1 MAARDSHSTYRR
13 NSSFSAFSHQDFEQ
27 AANTSAQI
35 TLNTSGWNT
44 VSRGRTNRPGNTSS
58 VQQGNRHRGVPTIA
72 SVAVLVITGVVVPTI
87 ASVAVL
93 VITDVV
99 VLTIASVAVL
109 VITDVVVPTIASV
122 AVLHSRRI
130 PTQESKSVNGQ
141 VFVPGIVY
149 RLSQDKTNGHV
160 MSNSGDE
167 VYFRKD
173 ELISSVR
180 VGSLI
185 WGILKTVRGNLQL
198 HNVVSDELI
207 QMTNFSEI
215 QSALKLK
222 ELNGVM
228 TTSLNMIDSCAENI
242 IQNPDNAYALIR
254 KALSK
259 TMHGKPKL
267 RYSGMFGVNNIS
279 SNDMFKFI
287 LGVLNTDVHD
297 TTRYAAEKA
306 SKSEED
312 KSPVVMYNKT
322 ANVFGRWVDIQK
334 VVNSS
339 DGIGKLSKRM
349 QKLARR
355 RLVSKSDIVNLIDN
369 DEFMATMEHWV
380 ESEGYTPYF
389 FSSVREYINVTTND
403 YQLPIPTKDVVSI
416 LAKVNSVTLTRQLF
430 SLLRLDSVLISSSH
444 LTESPSGF
452 SGRDGTCH
460 HVSSQ
465 QGNTNSPSTNYSG
478 RASF

>member
-1 MAARDSHSTYRR
+1 MAARDSHSTSRR
-13 NSSFSAFSHQDFEQ
+13 NVSSSAFSHQDFEQ

-58 VQQGNRHRGVPTIA
+58 VQQGNRHRGGSNNRHRGGSGNHRRSGSNNRHRGGSGNHRRSGSNNRQRGGSGNHRRSGSNNRQRGDSTR
-72 SVAVLVITGVVVPTI
+72 
-87 ASVAVL
+87 
-93 VITDVV
+93 
-99 VLTIASVAVL
+99 
-109 VITDVVVPTIASV
+109 
-122 AVLHSRRI
+122 SRRI

-287 LGVLNTDVHD
+287 LGFLTQMFMILPGMLQKRRASLRKTRVLLLC
-297 TTRYAAEKA
+297 TTRLQMFLDDGLIFKGSELVRWNWKA
-306 SKSEED
+306 LKENA
-312 KSPVVMYNKT
+312 K
-322 ANVFGRWVDIQK
+322 
-334 VVNSS
+334 
-339 DGIGKLSKRM
+339 
-349 QKLARR
+349 AR
-355 RLVSKSDIVNLIDN
+355 
-369 DEFMATMEHWV
+369 
-380 ESEGYTPYF
+380 
-389 FSSVREYINVTTND
+389 
-403 YQLPIPTKDVVSI
+403 
-416 LAKVNSVTLTRQLF
+416 
-430 SLLRLDSVLISSSH
+430 
-444 LTESPSGF
+444 
-452 SGRDGTCH
+452 
-460 HVSSQ
+460 
-465 QGNTNSPSTNYSG
+465 
-478 RASF
+478 